1 MKAHFKHFGA
11 LALFL
16 LIGSLGS
23 TLAQCIKTF
32 PYTEDFEKFSRIQEI
47 EACNATILGDTANGW
62 MQDQADGGEWRAD
75 TAGTPSIGTG
85 PGATDTTN
93 GVGVGT
99 DYNPGNT
106 GGRYLYTEAS
116 SATGCANKEISLI
129 SPCFDLSGT
138 SYYRIKL
145 AYHMFGTGMGSLHVD
160 VYDSNTW
167 VKDVWKISGDQG
179 MNWHVA
185 TISLANFHRSGT
197 RIRIRAVMG
206 SNFLS
211 DCAIDDFKI
220 ESFNPPDVDLITLEV
235 RSSAAGYLQIPFKQA
250 DSLRF
255 WGKVKN
261 EGVKTAS
268 NSRLVVENGSW
279 RDSVRFGD
287 LSSFELDSGFVSGK
301 FMPSQGMANSFLFR
315 VNSNA
320 TDADPSNDTLRM
332 YTGYNDSI
340 YARDDGTSTGGLG
353 FNGATGGQVGQ
364 MYELLRDDTLTSVS
378 FYIANPVAG
387 DSVKVHLY
395 EFGTTPGNRIA
406 STAHVRLATGVNW
419 YTLRFPCD
427 VALKKGKY
435 FAAVQQLNL
444 NNMSLGY
451 SAKNYVLNSAYY
463 NGGAGWV
470 ELGSAN
476 FRVVMMVR
484 FNLGKV
490 KYPKVQINSP
500 DSSCSGQPITLNA
513 KGAKTYLWSSGGV
526 IRDSTKASV
535 QISPTSSFQVTLR
548 GTDACGL
555 TRQASKSI
563 KVNRT
568 PSGKVSPDTTACS
581 GDRIT
586 LRASGGSS
594 YQWIGGPSNQN
605 WNYDVKSS
613 ALVVVLIDSVN
624 GCQRRLTT
632 NITASTATVQAPR
645 DTTICAG
652 SLYQLSAQGANSYQ
666 WVGGPANAR
675 WNIRPSANTT
685 YTVWGFNALG
695 CKATDSVRIQTIQG
709 PVVGISNDTAV
720 CFGDRVLLKITG
732 GSTWQWKGG
741 PTTQTW
747 NLLPIVTGY
756 YFGTAKGS
764 GACSTTDSVFIQ
776 VERRPVLALRNDTTI
791 CEGISLL
798 LEANSSDMP
807 TYLWSTGATTDRIN
821 VQPKATSSYKVTA
834 FNSIGCSTS
843 DSVRISVN
851 PLPRASF
858 TYTLS
863 ARDITVTNKS
873 QHGTSYSW
881 DFDDGSGSSD
891 QNPFHRYKID
901 GNYNVKLTVSNA
913 CGSDDT
919 TVLIE
924 ILNLSVEDQFGETLH
939 IYPNPAHDQV
949 YILARDMNTEL
960 QKIDL
965 FDAMGRRVN
974 LTTKALPQ
982 GVNILNLDVSGLSPG
997 MYMLQI
1003 TTSEGSALRKLS
1015 IAH

>member
-1 MKAHFKHFGA
+1 MKAHFKQFRA

-16 LIGSLGS
+16 IIGTSGS
-23 TLAQCIKTF
+23 ATAQCISSF

-62 MQDQADGGEWRAD
+62 LQDQLDGGEWRAD
-75 TAGTPSIGTG
+75 TAGSPSIGTG

-145 AYHMFGTGMGSLHVD
+145 AYHMLGAGMGSLHID

-179 MNWHVA
+179 AKWQVA
-185 TISLANFHRSGT
+185 IISLANFHRSVT

-220 ESFNPPDVDLITLEV
+220 EAFNPPDVDLITLEV
-235 RSSAAGYLQIPFKQA
+235 RNSSAGYLQIPFKQA

-268 NSRLVVENGSW
+268 NSRLVVEHASW
-279 RDSVRFGD
+279 KDSVRFGD
-287 LSSFELDSGFVSGK
+287 LTSFEFDSGFVAGK
-301 FMPSQGMANSFLFR
+301 FMPYKGMDNSFLFR
-315 VNSNA
+315 VRSNA
-320 TDADPSNDTLRM
+320 SDADPSNDTMRM
-332 YTGYNDSI
+332 RTGYNDSI
-340 YARDDGTSTGGLG
+340 YARDDGASTGGLG

-364 MYELLRDDTLTSVS
+364 MYELLRDDTLTSIS

-406 STAHVRLATGVNW
+406 STSHVRLVAGVNW

-427 VALKKGKY
+427 QALKKGKY

-451 SAKNYVLNSAYY
+451 SGKYYVPNSAFY
-463 NGGAGWV
+463 NGGASWV

-476 FRVVMMVR
+476 FKVVMMVR

-490 KYPKVQINSP
+490 KYPKVEINSP
-500 DSSCSGQPITLNA
+500 DSSCSGQQLTLSA
-513 KGAKTYLWSSGGV
+513 TGAKSYVWSSGGV
-526 IRDSTKASV
+526 IRDSTKATV
-535 QISPTSSFQVTLR
+535 QINPTNSFYVTLR

-555 TRQASKSI
+555 TRQASKTI

-568 PSGKVSPDTTACS
+568 PSGKVSADTTACV

-594 YQWIGGPSNQN
+594 YQWEGGPSNQN
-605 WNYDVKSS
+605 WNYEVKSS

-624 GCQRRLTT
+624 GCRRRLTT
-632 NITASTATVQAPR
+632 NITASSASVRASN
-645 DTTICAG
+645 DTSVCAG

-666 WVGGPANAR
+666 WVNGPATAK
-675 WNIRPSANTT
+675 WNIRPGSNST
-685 YTVWGFNALG
+685 YVVWGFNPLG
-695 CKATDSVRIQTIQG
+695 CKAIDSVRIQTIAG
-709 PVVGISNDTAV
+709 PSVQISNDTAV
-720 CFGDRVLLKITG
+720 CFGDRVLLKLSG
-732 GSTWQWKGG
+732 GTSWQWKGG
-741 PTTQTW
+741 PTTQNW
-747 NLLPIVTGY
+747 NVLPISTGY

-764 GACSTTDSVFIQ
+764 GACSTTDSVYIQ
-776 VERRPVLALRNDTTI
+776 VEKRPVLDLRNDTTI

-798 LEANSSDMP
+798 LHARSADMP
-807 TYLWSTGATTDRIN
+807 TYIWSTGATTDRIT
-821 VQPKATSSYKVTA
+821 VQPASTTSYKVSA

-858 TYTLS
+858 TYTLN
-863 ARDITVTNKS
+863 ARDITLSNKS
-873 QHGTSYSW
+873 QHATSYSW

-901 GNYNVKLTVSNA
+901 GNYNVKLTVTNA
-913 CGSDDT
+913 CGTDDT

-924 ILNLSVEDQFGETLH
+924 VLNLSVHDEWSDLLH
-939 IYPNPAHDQV
+939 IFPNPADRRVQ
-949 YILARDMNTEL
+949 ILPGDEQLEL
-960 QKIDL
+960 RSVNLI
-965 FDAMGRRVN
+965 DAMGRFVSVPMTTQIGVDRV
-974 LTTKALPQ
+974 
-982 GVNILNLDVSGLSPG
+982 LDLSAVHPG
-997 MYMLQI
+997 MYLLQVETPRGTI
-1003 TTSEGSALRKLS
+1003 LRKLS
-1015 IAH
+1015 VVH